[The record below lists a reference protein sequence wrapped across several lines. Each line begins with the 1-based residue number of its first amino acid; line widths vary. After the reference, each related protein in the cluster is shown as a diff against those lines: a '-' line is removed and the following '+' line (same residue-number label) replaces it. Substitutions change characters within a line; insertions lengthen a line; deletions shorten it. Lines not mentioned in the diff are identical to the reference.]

1 MRNTFKV
8 ATFHNDY
15 VHHDSQS
22 WHYGVGVSHRYDPDH
37 DMHQKKV
44 CAFPGLVPAGEFDTL
59 SQIQDTLRAVLS
71 ELNLTVVKRTDTYL
85 ELLHYTHKDS
95 KSHDDGIE
103 ICFNFPNRLKTEM
116 FMRELEKVNKDQI
129 SYTK

>member
-1 MRNTFKV
+1 MKNTFKV

-15 VHHDSQS
+15 IYPDGQS
-22 WHYGVGVSHRYDPDH
+22 WHYGVGVMFRLNGGEMDN
-37 DMHQKKV
+37 KKV

-129 SYTK
+129 SYIK